1 MTGAEARASF
11 LDFFK
16 KRGHLIVPSAPI
28 VPVGDATLMFTN
40 AGMVQFKDV
49 FLGNAKPPAPR
60 VADSQKCLRIS
71 GKHNDLEEVGR
82 DTYHHTLFEMLGNW
96 SFADYYKAESIEWA
110 WDLLTRE
117 WGLPK
122 DRLYATVYKT
132 DDEAETLWKKIAG
145 LPTERVMR
153 FAEKDNFWE
162 MGDTGPCGPCS
173 EIHIDRGPGSCDH
186 QHVPGHVCGV
196 NVGCSR
202 YMELWNLV
210 FIQYTRDESGKLH
223 ELPAKHV
230 DTGMGLE
237 RVASI
242 LEKVD
247 GNYAGSL
254 LRGIIATAER
264 LSGRP
269 YGKDA
274 EQDISFRVLADH
286 SRAVS
291 FMIADGI
298 DPSNEGR
305 GYVLRRLLRRAARH
319 GKNLGFEDAFFHR
332 VCERVIEVMGDAY
345 PELAKHHTRIVDVVR
360 GEEDRFQVTLGRGL
374 VHLEEEVGNLRTP
387 AKGTAVLPGDV
398 AFRLYDTYGF
408 PIDMTEDILR
418 SRGVR
423 VDREGFEAALAE
435 QRERARE
442 AQAARGG
449 AADYTLLVGAARQ
462 RGGSRFAG
470 AFETKAESEIL
481 AMASGGELRDRAK
494 AGDEVDLVTAVTPF
508 YGESGGQ
515 VGDIGSILTRHGAR
529 LEVIDTQKPAP
540 DVIVHRARVID
551 GEVGCGDGV
560 ELAIDAA
567 RRQAIRLNH
576 SSTHL
581 LHSALR
587 NHLGTSV
594 QQAGSL
600 VEAARLRF
608 DFSHEGPVADEKL
621 ADIEAEV
628 NAQVRANLA
637 VTTEEMPF
645 KDAMAAG
652 ALAFFGDKYGD
663 VVRVVKMGD
672 YSVELCG
679 GTHVARTGDV
689 GLFQLYSESGVAAGV
704 RRVEATTGAGALDR
718 VRGRDALLREIAR
731 VLRTPESQ
739 APERIEKLLAEMK
752 ALERKIERGDQ
763 TRSADVLEQAIA
775 SARDVGGAKAV
786 VARVDG
792 VDGKQMRA
800 LSDRVRDRIGSG
812 VVLLVAATDGGASLT
827 VGVTSDMTGRF
838 HAGEIVKSLAPL
850 IDGRGGGKPD
860 FAQAGGKNAGG
871 IPALLEKAHASLVG

>member
-1 MTGAEARASF
+1 M
-11 LDFFK
+11 
-16 KRGHLIVPSAPI
+16 
-28 VPVGDATLMFTN
+28 
-40 AGMVQFKDV
+40 
-49 FLGNAKPPAPR
+49 
-60 VADSQKCLRIS
+60 
-71 GKHNDLEEVGR
+71 
-82 DTYHHTLFEMLGNW
+82 
-96 SFADYYKAESIEWA
+96 
-110 WDLLTRE
+110 
-117 WGLPK
+117 
-122 DRLYATVYKT
+122 
-132 DDEAETLWKKIAG
+132 
-145 LPTERVMR
+145 PTERVMR

-173 EIHIDRGPGSCDH
+173 EIHIDRGPGSCDQ

-196 NVGCSR
+196 NVGCAR

-237 RVASI
+237 RVASV

-254 LRGIIATAER
+254 LRGIITTAER
-264 LSGRP
+264 LSGRE
-269 YGKDA
+269 YGKDPEA
-274 EQDISFRVLADH
+274 DVSFRVLADH

-319 GKNLGFEDAFFHR
+319 GKNLGFEEAFFHR
-332 VCERVIEVMGDAY
+332 VCERVIEIMRDAY
-345 PELAKHHTRIVDVVR
+345 PELDKHHTRIVDVVR

-374 VHLEEEVGNLRTP
+374 VHLEEEVGKLVTP
-387 AKGTAVLPGDV
+387 GKGEAVLPGDV

-423 VDREGFEAALAE
+423 VDREGFESALTE
-435 QRERARE
+435 QRERGRE
-442 AQAARGG
+442 AQASRGG
-449 AADYTLLVGAARQ
+449 AADYTLLVGAARK

-470 AFETKAESEIL
+470 AFETQTESEIL

-494 AGDEVDLVTAVTPF
+494 SGDEIDIVAAVTPF

-515 VGDIGSILTRHGAR
+515 VGDVGSILGTRGAVLR
-529 LEVIDTQKPAP
+529 VLDTQKPAP

-551 GEVGCGDGV
+551 GEVAPGDGV
-560 ELAIDAA
+560 TLVIDAS

-581 LHSALR
+581 LHAALR
-587 NHLGTSV
+587 NHLGTGV

-600 VEAARLRF
+600 VDAVRLRF

-637 VTTEEMPF
+637 VTTDEMSFP
-645 KDAMAAG
+645 DAMAAG

-704 RRVEATTGAGALDR
+704 RRVEASTGAGALDR
-718 VRGRDALLREIAR
+718 VRERDALLREIAR
-731 VLRTPESQ
+731 VLRTPETQ
-739 APERIEKLLAEMK
+739 APERIEKLLSDLK
-752 ALERKIERGDQ
+752 ALERKIERGDN

-775 SARDVGGAKAV
+775 AARDVGGAKAV

-838 HAGEIVKSLAPL
+838 HAGDIVKALAPL
-850 IDGRGGGKPD
+850 IEGRGGGKPD
-860 FAQAGGKNAGG
+860 FAQAGGKNADG
-871 IPALLEKAHASLVG
+871 IPAL